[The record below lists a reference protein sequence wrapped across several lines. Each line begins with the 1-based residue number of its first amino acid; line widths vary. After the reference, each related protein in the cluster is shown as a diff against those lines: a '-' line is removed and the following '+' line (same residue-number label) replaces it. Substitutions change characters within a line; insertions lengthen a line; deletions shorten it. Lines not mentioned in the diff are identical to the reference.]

1 MRPWL
6 ATSAAGQLTS
16 LLRVPLQAHG
26 LEALDRLAHQPGV
39 TGREEV
45 DQRDVVGVVGCG
57 ASSTRRSA
65 QRNASSKSPRAIAV
79 KDRAPPAQARRGWT
93 ELEVRFATRD
103 VQRAF
108 VGSQVRPPGECAA
121 PAWSL
126 HRRASCGRPTSPA
139 QCASSAESPVGRT
152 PPALERLRVSPRAF
166 RDRALESSSS
176 LVKCSCFK
184 IRCIL
189 CRLQAGAGSRS
200 YLRIEERELEAG
212 GLN

>member
-1 MRPWL
+1 MRP
-6 ATSAAGQLTS
+6 
-16 LLRVPLQAHG
+16 
-26 LEALDRLAHQPGV
+26 
-39 TGREEV
+39 
-45 DQRDVVGVVGCG
+45 
-57 ASSTRRSA
+57 
-65 QRNASSKSPRAIAV
+65 
-79 KDRAPPAQARRGWT
+79 PPAQARRGWT

-103 VQRAF
+103 AQRAF

-189 CRLQAGAGSRS
+189 CRLKAGASSRATCGSRS
-200 YLRIEERELEAG
+200 ASWRRAGSTKGLSVLGGNDGVKRPRAGDTLELVLAPLHEHTVG
-212 GLN
+212 SGDQIFHRG